1 MTAKELTEALGLTV
15 LSMPEPDAEISGAY
29 AGDLLSWVMGR
40 AMEGN
45 AWVTIMTNIN
55 MVAVA
60 PLAGISLVILCDNSE
75 IEDEVVKTASEKS
88 INVVRTALPMY
99 ETCVKLSERI

>member
-1 MTAKELTEALGLTV
+1 MTVKALVEKLQLSA
-15 LSMPEPDAEISGAY
+15 LSMPDPDVEVSGAY

-40 AMEGN
+40 ATEGN

-60 PLAGISLVILCDNSE
+60 SLAGVSLVIICDSSE
-75 IEDEVVKTASEKS
+75 IEDEVVKTASQKAV
-88 INVVRTALPMY
+88 NVARTSLPMY
-99 ETCVKLSERI
+99 ETCVKLAEYV

>member
-60 PLAGISLVILCDNSE
+60 SLAGISLVILCDNSE

-99 ETCVKLSERI
+99 ETCVKLSKRI

>member
-1 MTAKELTEALGLTV
+1 MTVKALVEKLQLSA
-15 LSMPEPDAEISGAY
+15 LSMPDPDAEVSGAY

-40 AMEGN
+40 ATEGN

-60 PLAGISLVILCDNSE
+60 SLAGVSLVIICDSSE
-75 IEDEVVKTASEKS
+75 IEDEVVKTASQKAV
-88 INVVRTALPMY
+88 NVARTSLPMY
-99 ETCVKLSERI
+99 ETCVKLAEYV